1 MTTTCASGY
10 LVVLRIWVSED
21 WHQSMTF
28 VRYTDLIALQLA
40 SFLCSNKML
49 CDRCAEIFL
58 VTNKRGQEFIY
69 LFLEV
74 ESE

>member
-1 MTTTCASGY
+1 
-10 LVVLRIWVSED
+10 
-21 WHQSMTF
+21 MTF
-28 VRYTDLIALQLA
+28 VQYTDLIALQLA